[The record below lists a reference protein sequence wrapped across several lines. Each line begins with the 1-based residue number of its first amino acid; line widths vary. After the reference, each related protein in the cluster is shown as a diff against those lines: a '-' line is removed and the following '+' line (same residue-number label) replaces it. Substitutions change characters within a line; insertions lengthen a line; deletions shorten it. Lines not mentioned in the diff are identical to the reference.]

1 MTDTK
6 LLDIFLP
13 YQKQFFLND
22 KKRKIWI
29 SGRQLGKSFTLA
41 GVLCYKA
48 LSKKNGLSLCI
59 STGARAAS
67 EIIRKCAQF
76 AEAIKVIIVK
86 GVMITAFGE
95 VKHKLSIK
103 SIL

>member
-48 LSKKNGLSLCI
+48 LSKKNAPEEG
-59 STGARAAS
+59 
-67 EIIRKCAQF
+67 EMKIRQSKN
-76 AEAIKVIIVK
+76 
-86 GVMITAFGE
+86 
-95 VKHKLSIK
+95 SN
-103 SIL
+103 